1 MKRKLEKQ
9 KELDVNIDFDEAS
22 KCWRENKKVGLNG
35 MFSYICNYKLPNGK
49 KCQKPYYSKSIN
61 YTQYINSNES
71 NMNSNENIPMNSN
84 IFIPMNSNIFIPMNS
99 NIFIPMNSNEN
110 IPMNSN
116 ENIPM
121 NSNIFIP
128 MYCHKHFLMFLNHTL
143 EYEKE
148 KEKNIIQTRSKRKIL
163 D

>member
-35 MFSYICNYKLPNGK
+35 MFSYICNYQLPNGK

-61 YTQYINSNES
+61 YPQYINSDES
-71 NMNSNENIPMNSN
+71 NMNKCIIPMNSN
-84 IFIPMNSNIFIPMNS
+84 VFIPMNSNV
-99 NIFIPMNSNEN
+99 
-110 IPMNSN
+110 
-116 ENIPM
+116 
-121 NSNIFIP
+121 FIP
-128 MYCHKHFLMFLNHTL
+128 MYCHKHFLMFLNPTL

>member
-61 YTQYINSNES
+61 YPQYINSNVV
-71 NMNSNENIPMNSN
+71 
-84 IFIPMNSNIFIPMNS
+84 
-99 NIFIPMNSNEN
+99 
-110 IPMNSN
+110 
-116 ENIPM
+116 
-121 NSNIFIP
+121 IP
-128 MYCHKHFLMFLNHTL
+128 MYCHKHFLMFLNPTL

>member
-61 YTQYINSNES
+61 YPQYINSDES
-71 NMNSNENIPMNSN
+71 NMNKCI
-84 IFIPMNSNIFIPMNS
+84 
-99 NIFIPMNSNEN
+99 IPMNSNEN

-116 ENIPM
+116 V
-121 NSNIFIP
+121 FIP
-128 MYCHKHFLMFLNHTL
+128 MYCHKHFLMFLNPTL

-148 KEKNIIQTRSKRKIL
+148 KKEKNVIQTRSKRKIL

>member
-35 MFSYICNYKLPNGK
+35 MFSYICNYQLPNGK

-61 YTQYINSNES
+61 YPQYINSDES
-71 NMNSNENIPMNSN
+71 NMNKCIIPMNSN
-84 IFIPMNSNIFIPMNS
+84 DK
-99 NIFIPMNSNEN
+99 IPMNSNEN

-121 NSNIFIP
+121 NSNVFIP
-128 MYCHKHFLMFLNHTL
+128 MYCHKHFLMFLNPTL

-148 KEKNIIQTRSKRKIL
+148 KEKNIIQTRSKRKIV